1 MTNEEM
7 EIKAF
12 YEALELFKTSKEFA
26 HDKENIHECEYHLSN
41 YNYQEAYSFVQKLLR
56 EYETSMNSISDFN
69 SGLKSIATET
79 APNWTDFELKS
90 KLKHFHDYIPAYAF
104 ARESKKEISKQI
116 IFGLVRGVNS

>member
-1 MTNEEM
+1 MTNDEIQ
-7 EIKAF
+7 IKAF

-26 HDKENIHECEYHLSN
+26 HDRENIHECEYHLSN
-41 YNYQEAYSFVQKLLR
+41 YNYQEAYSFVQKLLS
-56 EYETSMNSISDFN
+56 EYETCMNSISDFN

-79 APNWTDFELKS
+79 APNWTDFELKN

-116 IFGLVRGVNS
+116 IFGLVRGLNS

>member
-1 MTNEEM
+1 MKNEEM
-7 EIKAF
+7 QIKAF

-26 HDKENIHECEYHLSN
+26 YDREYIQACEYQLIN
-41 YNYQEAYSFVQKLLR
+41 YNYQSAYSFVQKLLS

-79 APNWTDFELKS
+79 APNWTDFELKR

-104 ARESKKEISKQI
+104 ARESKKEIAKQI
-116 IFGLVRGVNS
+116 IFGLARGLK